1 MSKRQRNSKDV
12 YSMISIRDALTESIF
27 LNDLKKKY
35 DALNKNINNIEIKL
49 LQNNVNTEN
58 LTKEIAKLSEVL
70 MFYIDK
76 KENNQ
81 MEECKL
87 NKKNPEYIS

>member
-12 YSMISIRDALTESIF
+12 YSMLSVSDALTESIF
-27 LNDLKKKY
+27 LNDLQKKY

-49 LQNNVNTEN
+49 QQNIANTEN

-76 KENNQ
+76 KENNL

-87 NKKNPEYIS
+87 NKNPEYIS

>member
-1 MSKRQRNSKDV
+1 
-12 YSMISIRDALTESIF
+12 MISISDALTESIF
-27 LNDLKKKY
+27 LNDLQKKY
-35 DALNKNINNIEIKL
+35 DTLKKNINNIEIKL
-49 LQNNVNTEN
+49 QQNTANTEN

-81 MEECKL
+81 IEECKL
-87 NKKNPEYIS
+87 NKNPEYIS